1 MGTAF
6 GMAPA
11 LLTLTALSILGI
23 GASFVL
29 AFQSGLPANSH
40 VAVAVFATM
49 LNLLAHSFMMFY
61 LIGKGKA
68 VREAVAEGGLDGD
81 YGRRISTLRAP
92 VFSRATLAMAILMT
106 AAIIGASVD
115 VRVLPSWPHAALAA
129 LALAA
134 QLYAFAAEI
143 AALTGIARIVDEVNA
158 RLVHG

>member
-1 MGTAF
+1 
-6 GMAPA
+6 MAAA

-29 AFQSGLPANSH
+29 AFRDGASAHVGL
-40 VAVAVFATM
+40 AVFATM

-68 VREAVAEGGLDGD
+68 VREAVAEARLDGD
-81 YGRRISTLRAP
+81 YYRRIARLRAP
-92 VFSRATLAMAILMT
+92 VFSRATLAMAILMA

-115 VRVLPSWPHAALAA
+115 VGVLSSIPHAVLAA

-134 QLYAFAAEI
+134 QLYALVTEVH
-143 AALTGIARIVDEVNA
+143 ALTGTARVVDEVNA
-158 RLVHG
+158 AMANS